1 MLITRRRLGHRDH
14 ITIEVCRMKVA
25 QAISRALVSEGV
37 TLAAGIA
44 GQSIFP
50 VIDAIG
56 DCDEISLMY
65 ARQERVAFD
74 ICDGFAR
81 ASGRPGVVFTDA
93 GPAAANLMGGI
104 VNSWG
109 DSVPVLFLAGHND
122 RSKIASKYTKEI
134 PFLDI
139 FGPVSKWSAMI
150 DDPSKVAEVLR
161 RAFMHMRTGRPGPV
175 ALGVP
180 LDVAQMEVGNF
191 EYVPVSP
198 RPRIRSGAD
207 PDAVDAAVDLI
218 AAAERPYVYVG
229 AGVLF
234 SEATEELVQFAEL
247 LTLPVATTLNG
258 KSAFPENHA
267 LALGIGGFGRA
278 SYGSLPATTLA
289 ESADVILT
297 VGCGFKHHATLVRP
311 NERTKHVQV
320 DVDPVEMNRDHV
332 ADVAILGDAK
342 IVLRQMNDAASA
354 RLAAAR
360 RTPVAQRLQQIK
372 ELNARWETA
381 CTPLLQSEDVPINP
395 FRVTHEFAKLVDPAD
410 CIVLHDAGTV
420 RGTTSQHYVATRPRS
435 FLGFGVQSAMGW
447 SLGAA
452 LGAKKAWP
460 DKLVTAFIGEEAFNE
475 TAMDIETSIRNEAP
489 VLIVV
494 KNNRKIPDQDG
505 GKSKK
510 LAVARFRKGVDICA
524 LATAL
529 GAKAYHVEQPGDI
542 SKTLSMAIADVRG
555 GRTAVVEVMTARM
568 NASLHYLWDPNA
580 KKGRGEAL
588 G

>member
-1 MLITRRRLGHRDH
+1 
-14 ITIEVCRMKVA
+14 MKVSH
-25 QAISRALVSEGV
+25 AISRALVSEGV

-44 GQSIFP
+44 GQSIWP
-50 VIDAIG
+50 VIDALG
-56 DCDEISLMY
+56 DCEEVSLMY

-81 ASGRPGVVFTDA
+81 ASGNPAVVFTDA

-109 DSVPVLFLAGHND
+109 DSVPVLFIAGHND
-122 RSKIASKYTKEI
+122 RTKIASKFTKEI
-134 PFLDI
+134 PFLEI

-150 DDPSKVAEVLR
+150 DDPAKVAETLR
-161 RAFMHMRTGRPGPV
+161 RAFMHLRTGRPGPV

-191 EYVPVSP
+191 EYQPVSP
-198 RPRIRSGAD
+198 RPRVRAGAD
-207 PDAVDAAVDLI
+207 PDAVAAAIDLI
-218 AAAERPYVYVG
+218 GKAERPYVYVG

-234 SEATEELVQFAEL
+234 SEATDELVAFAEL

-258 KSAFPENHA
+258 KSAFPEDHP

-278 SYGSLPATTLA
+278 SYSTLPATVTA

-297 VGCGFKHHATLVRP
+297 VGCGFKQHAMVVRP
-311 NERTKHVQV
+311 SQRTMHIQV
-320 DVDPVEMNRDHV
+320 DVDPGEVNRDHV

-342 IVLRQMNDAASA
+342 VVLKQLTEAARA
-354 RLAAAR
+354 RLPASRLA
-360 RTPVAQRLQQIK
+360 PVEQRENDLK
-372 ELNARWETA
+372 ALGDRWISVCE
-381 CTPLLQSEDVPINP
+381 PLLASEEIPINP
-395 FRVTHEFAKLVDPAD
+395 FRVTREFMKLVDPAQT
-410 CIVLHDAGTV
+410 IVLHDAGTV
-420 RGTTSQHYVATRPRS
+420 RGTTAQHYVAPRARS

-452 LGAKKAWP
+452 IGAKKAQP
-460 DKLVTAFIGEEAFNE
+460 DKLVAAFIGEEALNE
-475 TAMDIETSIRNEAP
+475 TAMDIETSIRNDAP
-489 VLIVV
+489 ILLIV

-510 LAVARFRKGVDICA
+510 LAVARFKQGVDIGA

-529 GAKAYHVEQPGDI
+529 GARSYRVEKPDDLAR
-542 SKTLSMAIADVRG
+542 TLAAAIADVRG
-555 GRTAVVEVMTARM
+555 GRTAVVEVMTVRI
-568 NASLHYLWDPNA
+568 NGSLHHLWDPNA
-580 KKGRGEAL
+580 KKRSGEAL

>member
-1 MLITRRRLGHRDH
+1 
-14 ITIEVCRMKVA
+14 MKVA

-56 DCDEISLMY
+56 DCSEMSLMY

-81 ASGRPGVVFTDA
+81 ASGKPAVVFTDA

-122 RSKIASKYTKEI
+122 RIRTASKYTKEI
-134 PFLDI
+134 PFLEI

-161 RAFMHMRTGRPGPV
+161 RAFMHLRTGRPGPV

-191 EYVPVSP
+191 EYVPVSS
-198 RPRIRSGAD
+198 RPRVRSGAD
-207 PDAVDAAVDLI
+207 PDAINAAIDMI
-218 AAAERPYVYVG
+218 GAAERPYVYVG

-234 SEATEELVQFAEL
+234 SDATAELVRFAEL

-258 KSAFPENHA
+258 KSAFPEDHA

-278 SYGSLPATTLA
+278 SYGSMPATTLA

-297 VGCGFKHHATLVRP
+297 IGCGFKQHATLVRP
-311 NERTKHVQV
+311 SQQTRHIQV
-320 DVDPVEMNRDHV
+320 DVDPVEINRDHV

-342 IVLRQMNDAASA
+342 IVLGQFIEAAKA
-354 RLAAAR
+354 RLPGVRLA
-360 RTPVAQRLQQIK
+360 PVAERTRTIR
-372 ELNARWETA
+372 ELNARWAEL
-381 CTPLLQSEDVPINP
+381 CKPLLEADDVPINP
-395 FRVTHEFAKLVDPAD
+395 FRVTQEFSKLVNPAQS
-410 CIVLHDAGTV
+410 IILHDAGTV
-420 RGTTSQHYVATRPRS
+420 RGTTSQHYIATRPRS

-452 LGAKKAWP
+452 LGAKKAQP
-460 DKLVTAFIGEEAFNE
+460 DKLVAAFIGEEAFNE
-475 TAMDIETSIRNEAP
+475 TAMDIETSIRNDAP

-494 KNNRKIPDQDG
+494 KNNRRIPDQDG

-510 LAVARFRKGVDICA
+510 LAVARFRKGVDVCA

-529 GAKAYHVEQPGDI
+529 GAKAYRVEAPADL
-542 SKTLSMAIADVRG
+542 SKTLSTAIADVRG
-555 GRTAVVEVMTARM
+555 GRTAVVEVITLRM

>member
-1 MLITRRRLGHRDH
+1 
-14 ITIEVCRMKVA
+14 MKVA

-44 GQSIFP
+44 GQSIWP

-56 DCDEISLMY
+56 DCEEVSLMY

-81 ASGRPGVVFTDA
+81 ASGNPAVVFTDA

-109 DSVPVLFLAGHND
+109 DSVPVLFIAGHND
-122 RSKIASKYTKEI
+122 RTKVASKFTKEI
-134 PFLDI
+134 PFLEI
-139 FGPVSKWSAMI
+139 FSPVSKWSAMI
-150 DDPSKVAEVLR
+150 DDPSKVAETLR

-191 EYVPVSP
+191 EYLPVSP
-198 RPRIRSGAD
+198 RPRVRSGAD
-207 PDAVDAAVDLI
+207 PEAISAAIDLI
-218 AAAERPYVYVG
+218 GRAERPYVYVG

-234 SEATEELVQFAEL
+234 SEATDELVSFAEL

-258 KSAFPENHA
+258 KSAFPEDHP
-267 LALGIGGFGRA
+267 LALGIGGYGRA
-278 SYGSLPATTLA
+278 SYSSLPATVTA
-289 ESADVILT
+289 ENADVILT
-297 VGCGFKHHATLVRP
+297 VGCGFKQHATMSRP
-311 NERTKHVQV
+311 SQQTRHIQV
-320 DVDPVEMNRDHV
+320 DVDPTEVNRDHV

-342 IVLRQMNDAASA
+342 VVLKQLTEAARSRLPAA
-354 RLAAAR
+354 RLA
-360 RTPVAQRLQQIK
+360 PVEQRKKDLK
-372 ELNARWETA
+372 ALNERWMTVCE
-381 CTPLLQSEDVPINP
+381 PLLTSEETPINP
-395 FRVTHEFAKLVDPAD
+395 FRVTREFMKLVDPAET
-410 CIVLHDAGTV
+410 IVLHDAGTV
-420 RGTTSQHYVATRPRS
+420 RGTTSQHYIAPRPRS

-452 LGAKKAWP
+452 IGAKKAQP
-460 DKLVTAFIGEEAFNE
+460 DKLVTAFIGEEALNE
-475 TAMDIETSIRNEAP
+475 TAMDIETSVRNDAP
-489 VLIVV
+489 ILVIV

-510 LAVARFRKGVDICA
+510 LAVARFKQGVDIGA

-529 GAKAYHVEQPGDI
+529 GAKAYRIEKPGDLAG
-542 SKTLSMAIADVRG
+542 TLSAAIADVRG
-555 GRTAVVEVMTARM
+555 GRTAVVEVMTVRI
-568 NASLHYLWDPNA
+568 NGSLHHLWDPNA
-580 KKGRGEAL
+580 KKRSGEAL

>member
-1 MLITRRRLGHRDH
+1 
-14 ITIEVCRMKVA
+14 MKVA

-44 GQSIFP
+44 GQSIWP

-56 DCDEISLMY
+56 DCEEVTLMY

-81 ASGRPGVVFTDA
+81 ASGNPAVVFTDA

-109 DSVPVLFLAGHND
+109 NSVPVLFLAGHNN
-122 RSKIASKYTKEI
+122 RTKMASKYTKEI
-134 PFLDI
+134 PFLEI
-139 FGPVSKWSAMI
+139 FGPVSKWAAMI
-150 DDPSKVAEVLR
+150 DDPSKVGETLR

-198 RPRIRSGAD
+198 RPRVRGGAD
-207 PDAVDAAVDLI
+207 PEAVKAAVEMV

-234 SEATEELVQFAEL
+234 SEASEELVRFAEL

-258 KSAFPENHA
+258 KSAFPENHR

-278 SYGSLPATTLA
+278 SYSSLPATMLA

-297 VGCGFKHHATLVRP
+297 IGCGFKQHATVARP
-311 NERTKHVQV
+311 SQRTTHIQI
-320 DVDPVEMNRDHV
+320 DVDPVEINRDHI
-332 ADVAILGDAK
+332 ADIAILGDAK
-342 IVLRQMNDAASA
+342 VALRQMTEAAKSMLPAA
-354 RLAAAR
+354 RLA
-360 RTPVAQRLQQIK
+360 PVETRIREVK
-372 ELNARWETA
+372 ELGERWSKVCE
-381 CTPLLQSEDVPINP
+381 PLFTSEEVPINP
-395 FRVTHEFAKLVDPAD
+395 FRVTHEFAKLVDPAET
-410 CIVLHDAGTV
+410 IVLHDAGTV
-420 RGTTSQHYVATRPRS
+420 RGTTSQHYVAPKPRS

-452 LGAKKAWP
+452 LGAKKAQP
-460 DKLVTAFIGEEAFNE
+460 DKLVVAFIGEEALNE
-475 TAMDIETSIRNEAP
+475 TAMDIETSIRNNAP
-489 VLIVV
+489 ILVIV

-510 LAVARFRKGVDICA
+510 LAVARFRQGVDIVA
-524 LATAL
+524 LASAL
-529 GAKAYHVEQPGDI
+529 GAKAYRIEKPGDLA
-542 SKTLSMAIADVRG
+542 KTLATAIADVRAG
-555 GRTAVVEVMTARM
+555 HTAVVDVMTVRI
-568 NASLHYLWDPNA
+568 NGSLHHLWDPNA
-580 KKGRGEAL
+580 KQGRGEAL